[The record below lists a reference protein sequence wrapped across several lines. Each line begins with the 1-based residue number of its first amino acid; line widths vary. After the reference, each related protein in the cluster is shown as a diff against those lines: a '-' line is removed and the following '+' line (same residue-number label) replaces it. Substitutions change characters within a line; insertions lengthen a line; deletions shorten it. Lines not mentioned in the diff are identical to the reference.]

1 VPPQPILWLDSLV
14 IRSASYVCVINH
26 TEAQYF
32 PIMLKESPN
41 GFLIYQPV
49 VVFFFNQTE
58 SFTLTR
64 EINSCATRRK

>member
-1 VPPQPILWLDSLV
+1 MPPQPILWLDSLV

-49 VVFFFNQTE
+49 VVFFF
-58 SFTLTR
+58 
-64 EINSCATRRK
+64 